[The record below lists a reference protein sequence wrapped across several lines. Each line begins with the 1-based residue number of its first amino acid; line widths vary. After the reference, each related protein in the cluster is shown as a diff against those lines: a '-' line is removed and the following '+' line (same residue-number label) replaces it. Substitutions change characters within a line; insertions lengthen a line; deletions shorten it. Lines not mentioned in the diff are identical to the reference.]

1 MLKIRSLTVKNFM
14 SVGNATQ
21 AVNFDRSDLTLVL
34 GENLDL
40 GGDDTGARN
49 GTGKTTIINALSYGL
64 YGQALTNIKKDNLI
78 NKTNGKGMLV
88 TIDFEVSGRNYR
100 IERGRRPNIT
110 KLYIDGQEQ
119 SGYQD
124 DSQGDSRETQND
136 IDRLLGMS
144 VDMFRHIVALNT
156 YTEPFLSMR
165 ANDQRQI
172 IEQLLGITILSE
184 KSDIL
189 KNHIKTTKDMIQE
202 EKIRIK
208 AVQDANSRIAE
219 QVDNL
224 KKRQKL
230 WQTKHDEDIT
240 KIEKNLISLSE
251 IDIDAEINN
260 HRLREQFLAN
270 KKLEDQLKSIQVRQN
285 LWEKKQLDDCDAIKL
300 NIANLSSIDIDV
312 EIAIHRDIA
321 EYDAKIKQRDEA
333 KRWIAAI
340 DAANVKEEKIQAK
353 LKKEIEDLKNHKC
366 YACGSELHDNN
377 QADIL
382 ATKENTLRESVM
394 QLLANHTQKSEH
406 LETIALIGD
415 ITPPQKPYYKTLE
428 AALNHRNTLENM
440 NTSLEL
446 RMSETSPFAEQIME
460 LATEL
465 GDREYIAESQLG
477 SLHYDTIEDALNHRS
492 SLEQLAVALVDKQ
505 SEADPY
511 AEQIT
516 EMEQNALQVI
526 TWDTINDL
534 TAMQEHQEFL
544 LKMLTSKDSF
554 VRKKIIDQNL
564 AYLNSR
570 LGSYLA
576 GIGLPHEVRFQ
587 NDLSVEITELGRDLD
602 FDNLS
607 RGERNRLILSLSWAF
622 RDVWE
627 SLYQHINLLFIDEL
641 IDSGMD
647 TSGVENALGILKRMG
662 RERNKSIFLVSH
674 KDELTSRVN
683 NILTVTKEN
692 GFTSYGSDV
701 ETV

>member
-78 NKTNGKGMLV
+78 NKTNGKNMMV
-88 TIDFEVSGRNYR
+88 TVDFEVQGRQYR
-100 IERGRRPNIT
+100 IERGRKPHVT

-119 SGYQD
+119 NGYQD

-136 IDRLLGMS
+136 IDKLLGMTL
-144 VDMFRHIVALNT
+144 DMFRHIVALNT

-184 KSDIL
+184 KADHL
-189 KNHIKTTKDMIQE
+189 KNQIKTTKDMIQE

-208 AVQDANSRIAE
+208 AVQDANVRIGE
-219 QVDNL
+219 QIENL

-230 WQTKHDEDIT
+230 WQSKHDEDCN
-240 KIEKNLISLSE
+240 KIEKNLISLGE
-251 IDIDAEINN
+251 IDIDAEIAN
-260 HRLREQFLAN
+260 HRLQEKFLAN
-270 KKLEDQLKSIQVRQN
+270 KKLEDQLKSIEVRQS

-300 NIANLSSIDIDV
+300 NIANLSGIDIDA

-321 EYDAKIKQRDEA
+321 DYDAKVKQRDEA
-333 KRWIAAI
+333 TRWIASI
-340 DAANVKEEKIQAK
+340 DAANTKEEKTQAK

-366 YACGSELHDNN
+366 YACGSELHDDN

-382 ATKENTLRESVM
+382 AAKENTLRESVM
-394 QLLANHTQKSEH
+394 QFLANETQRAEH
-406 LETIALIGD
+406 LETIALIGELT
-415 ITPPQKPYYKTLE
+415 TPPKPYYKTLE
-428 AALNHRNTLENM
+428 EALNHRNTLENM
-440 NTSLEL
+440 NVSLETRRL
-446 RMSETSPFAEQIME
+446 ETSPFSEQIIE
-460 LATEL
+460 LVNEL
-465 GDREYIAESQLG
+465 NDRKHIAESQIG
-477 SLHYDTIEDALNHRS
+477 SFYYDTLEDALNHRNT
-492 SLEQLAVALVDKQ
+492 LEQLANLLVEKQ
-505 SEADPY
+505 AEADPY

-516 EMEQNALQVI
+516 EMEQNALQEV

-534 TAMQEHQEFL
+534 TQMQEHQEFL
-544 LKMLTSKDSF
+544 LKMLTNKDSF
-554 VRKKIIDQNL
+554 VRKRIIDQNL

-576 GIGLPHEVRFQ
+576 AIGLPHEVRFQ
-587 NDLSVEITELGRDLD
+587 NDLSVEITEIGRDLD

-627 SLYQHINLLFIDEL
+627 NLYQHINLLFIDEL

-647 TSGVENALGILKRMG
+647 SSGVENALGILKRMG
-662 RERNKSIFLVSH
+662 RERGKSIFLVSH
-674 KDELTSRVN
+674 KDELSGRVN

-692 GFTSYGSDV
+692 GFTSYSNDI
-701 ETV
+701 